1 MSKFIIMFFCVAF
14 LFGCSS
20 IASYQRAT
28 AGKIGC
34 APDEIQIT
42 KYGNDVWAATCKGKK
57 FMCSIT
63 KIDSRDNTD
72 FTCTPEMK

>member
-1 MSKFIIMFFCVAF
+1 MKLIFIMFVCFF
-14 LFGCSS
+14 ILGCAST
-20 IASYQRAT
+20 ASYQRAT

-57 FMCSIT
+57 FICSIAI
-63 KIDSRDNTD
+63 KDSHDNTD
-72 FTCTPEMK
+72 FTCTPEIK